1 MTVAIAKIPFKK
13 WVKSVIGLIVLCI
26 AIIVL
31 VNYIIDP
38 YGILRRDFTMQFQE
52 PNMNFVKTKYLL
64 NGTSFD
70 SLLMGSS
77 RVNFIDVSKISQ
89 GRYYNYWYSEG
100 LPTEH
105 LANVK
110 ILLDRGMKI
119 KNIMVGLDDF
129 SYLVDFTT
137 HVSNLLRQPHPLAT
151 GKSFITF
158 YSEYFFRLNKLF
170 SNVKKYLTYNIIKH
184 KGNTEGIREFDIY
197 ESGRM
202 IVPAWEDRIIK
213 DPLTHVKDNRF
224 LKPTHYEGD
233 NLEKALSDL
242 YKLKRLAD
250 NYGIH
255 LIFFINPI
263 HRTTYLDT
271 DLRQFFIFKR
281 RLAEITSYYDFSGL
295 NSITTNNVYYYET
308 SHYRPIVGDMMLK
321 RIFGH
326 PQVGVPRD
334 FGVFVTR
341 NNIEMHLL
349 SLCRQLKKIDIPLN
363 AQNTIFR
370 DNCLHDCSKYAK

>member
-26 AIIVL
+26 VIIVL

-158 YSEYFFRLNKLF
+158 YP
-170 SNVKKYLTYNIIKH
+170 
-184 KGNTEGIREFDIY
+184 
-197 ESGRM
+197 ESCV
-202 IVPAWEDRIIK
+202 I
-213 DPLTHVKDNRF
+213 
-224 LKPTHYEGD
+224 
-233 NLEKALSDL
+233 
-242 YKLKRLAD
+242 
-250 NYGIH
+250 
-255 LIFFINPI
+255 
-263 HRTTYLDT
+263 
-271 DLRQFFIFKR
+271 
-281 RLAEITSYYDFSGL
+281 
-295 NSITTNNVYYYET
+295 
-308 SHYRPIVGDMMLK
+308 
-321 RIFGH
+321 
-326 PQVGVPRD
+326 
-334 FGVFVTR
+334 
-341 NNIEMHLL
+341 
-349 SLCRQLKKIDIPLN
+349 
-363 AQNTIFR
+363 
-370 DNCLHDCSKYAK
+370 